1 MRFSKI
7 VPLVLLDQWNWDQI
21 VQIFYFTRVQLFL
34 LFSGRIIGITLWL
47 QRFLG
52 FMAVKRFQ
60 GTIYSELFLLLL
72 IPLWWHLSRK
82 KRNPTYRNE
91 IVIRQEH
98 GVHAST
104 TLAAIGYFF
113 SSSFNINSGVIRILI
128 IHINENYFKTSL
140 WCLGNS
146 RFNWLI
152 MILVL
157 SASFSIVLILVGE
170 VPWCRQFIESPL
182 EDVPLTNHRI

>member
-1 MRFSKI
+1 M
-7 VPLVLLDQWNWDQI
+7 LLDRWNWDQI
-21 VQIFYFTRVQLFL
+21 VQIFYFIKVQLFL

-52 FMAVKRFQ
+52 FMGVKRFQ

-82 KRNPTYRNE
+82 KRNPTYRIE

-113 SSSFNINSGVIRILI
+113 SSSFNINSGMIRILRI
-128 IHINENYFKTSL
+128 RTKENAFHTSL
-140 WCLGNS
+140 WCLDKPGSPKLHNLKDTP
-146 RFNWLI
+146 LI
-152 MILVL
+152 AEFSNKFKYGRNILT
-157 SASFSIVLILVGE
+157 E
-170 VPWCRQFIESPL
+170 
-182 EDVPLTNHRI
+182 RI

>member
-1 MRFSKI
+1 MNGREIISDQSEKLFGFVELKIGTIERFDKT

-21 VQIFYFTRVQLFL
+21 VQIFYFIKVQLFL

-52 FMAVKRFQ
+52 FMGVKRFQ

-72 IPLWWHLSRK
+72 IPLWWHLSRE

-113 SSSFNINSGVIRILI
+113 SSSFNINSGMIRIFWNKFMVLRKARVGRSI
-128 IHINENYFKTSL
+128 LNESKD
-140 WCLGNS
+140 
-146 RFNWLI
+146 
-152 MILVL
+152 
-157 SASFSIVLILVGE
+157 LIL
-170 VPWCRQFIESPL
+170 S
-182 EDVPLTNHRI
+182 

>member
-1 MRFSKI
+1 MKVYIERFDKT

-21 VQIFYFTRVQLFL
+21 VQIFYFIKVQLFL

-52 FMAVKRFQ
+52 FMGVKRFQ

-72 IPLWWHLSRK
+72 IPLWWHLSRE

-113 SSSFNINSGVIRILI
+113 SSSFNINSGMIRTFLRQVYGAQENQSREEYPKWIKGFNLILI
-128 IHINENYFKTSL
+128 KPH
-140 WCLGNS
+140 
-146 RFNWLI
+146 R
-152 MILVL
+152 
-157 SASFSIVLILVGE
+157 
-170 VPWCRQFIESPL
+170 L
-182 EDVPLTNHRI
+182 EGH